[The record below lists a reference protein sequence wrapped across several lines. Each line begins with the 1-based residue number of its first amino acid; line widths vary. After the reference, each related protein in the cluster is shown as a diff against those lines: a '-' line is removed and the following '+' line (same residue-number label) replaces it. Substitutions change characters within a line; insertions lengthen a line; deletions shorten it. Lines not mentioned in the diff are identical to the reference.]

1 MISKIHLKNFKAL
14 RDTGKLEIKPI
25 TFLVGPNSSGK
36 TSLIQS
42 ILALRQTV
50 RSQDPNTPLILDDDY
65 VNLGSYRD
73 AVFGHDEKKEIC
85 IGFEAGENRW
95 EIVFSVY
102 RSGNNQGAIYLK
114 SLDFDGENI
123 SLPQKEKGKL
133 AKKSIN
139 FSIRKK
145 GRGGGHFITTDDEE
159 DFGEQPIELLKFYGI
174 LFKNYKDPGKYLKY
188 LWAHPSLL
196 FANTV
201 AGNLIED
208 IFKNIHHVGP
218 SRDEPER
225 TYTATGASP
234 PEVGKWG
241 EGSVNILLLRKGL
254 RETVGKWLKIFE
266 ISIDFDLEELSGKT
280 GGSTNTYKI
289 MLIDPNTKTEVN
301 LVDVGFGASQ
311 ILPIIVEGF
320 NAPKNALL
328 MIEEPE
334 IHLHPRAQGTMG
346 DLLVDIAKFNEKKLI
361 VETHCDLLIRR
372 VCKNILQKKIDHT
385 DVVIYYFEP
394 TENGTEIKT
403 ITINKNG
410 QFENFPDGFFEE
422 SFEEAMEM
430 AELMSPEE

>member
-1 MISKIHLKNFKAL
+1 MISKIYLKNFKAL
-14 RDTGKLEIKPI
+14 RDTGELEIKPI

-50 RSQDPNTPLILDDDY
+50 RSQDPQTPLILDDEY
-65 VNLGSYRD
+65 INLGSYRD
-73 AVFGHDEKKEIC
+73 VVFKHNEKNEIC
-85 IGFEAGENRW
+85 IGFEADEQRW

-123 SLPQKEKGKL
+123 PLPQKETGKI
-133 AKKSIN
+133 AKKTIN
-139 FSIRKK
+139 FSIIKR
-145 GRGGGHFITTDDEE
+145 GRGGGHFITAEDEK

-174 LFKNYKDPGKYLKY
+174 RFKKYKDPRKYFDY
-188 LWAHPSLL
+188 LQAHPSFL
-196 FANTV
+196 FANMV
-201 AGNLIED
+201 AGNLIEI
-208 IFKNIHHVGP
+208 IFKNIHHIGP
-218 SRDEPER
+218 SREEPER
-225 TYTATGASP
+225 IYPATGASP
-234 PEVGKWG
+234 SEVGQWG
-241 EGSVNILLLRKGL
+241 EGSVNILLLKKDI
-254 RETVGKWLKIFE
+254 REKVREWLKNFE
-266 ISIDFDLEELSGKT
+266 ISLDFDLEELRGKS
-280 GGSTNTYKI
+280 GGSNIYKM
-289 MLIDPNTKTEVN
+289 MLIDPNTKTEVS
-301 LVDVGFGASQ
+301 LADVGFGASQ

-372 VCKNILQKKIDHT
+372 VCKNILQGNIDHT
-385 DVVIYYFEP
+385 NVVIYYFEP
-394 TENGTEIKT
+394 TESGTEIKT

>member
-14 RDTGKLEIKPI
+14 RDTGELEIKPI

-36 TSLIQS
+36 TSLIQA

-50 RSQDPNTPLILDDDY
+50 RSQDPHTPLILDDDY

-73 AVFGHDEKKEIC
+73 AVFGHDEKNKIS
-85 IGFEAGENRW
+85 IGFEADENRW
-95 EIVFSVY
+95 ELVFSVY

-114 SLDFDGENI
+114 SLDFGGENVP
-123 SLPQKEKGKL
+123 LPQKEKGKI
-133 AKKSIN
+133 AKESIN

-145 GRGGGHFITTDDEE
+145 GRGGGHFITTDGEKN
-159 DFGEQPIELLKFYGI
+159 FGEQPIELLKFYGI
-174 LFKNYKDPGKYLKY
+174 LFKKYKDPSKYLDY
-188 LWAHPSLL
+188 LQAHPSFL
-196 FANTV
+196 FANMV
-201 AGNLIED
+201 AGNLIEV
-208 IFKNIHHVGP
+208 IFKNIYHIGP

-241 EGSVNILLLRKGL
+241 EGSVSILLLEKGI
-254 RETVGKWLKIFE
+254 REKVRVWLNNFD
-266 ISIDFDLEELSGKT
+266 ISLDFDLEELRGKT

-334 IHLHPRAQGTMG
+334 IHLHPKAQGTMG

-385 DVVIYYFEP
+385 DVIIYYFEP
-394 TENGTEIKT
+394 TESGTEIKT

>member
-14 RDTGKLEIKPI
+14 RDTGELGIKPI

-73 AVFGHDEKKEIC
+73 VIFGHDERKEIF
-85 IGFEAGENRW
+85 IGFEADENRW

-114 SLDFDGENI
+114 SLDFDGENVP
-123 SLPQKEKGKL
+123 LPQKEKGKI

-145 GRGGGHFITTDDEE
+145 GKGGGHFITADDEE
-159 DFGEQPIELLKFYGI
+159 DFGEQPIELSKFYGI
-174 LFKNYKDPGKYLKY
+174 RFKKYKDPSKYFDY
-188 LWAHPSLL
+188 LRAHPSFL
-196 FANTV
+196 FANML
-201 AGNLIED
+201 AGDLVEV
-208 IFKNIHHVGP
+208 IFNNIHHIGP
-218 SRDEPER
+218 NKDEPER
-225 TYTATGASP
+225 IYTATGASP
-234 PEVGKWG
+234 QEVGKWG
-241 EGSVNILLLRKGL
+241 EGSVNILLLEKGI
-254 RETVGKWLKIFE
+254 REKVREWLKNFD
-266 ISIDFDLEELSGKT
+266 ISLDFDLEELSGKT

-346 DLLVDIAKFNEKKLI
+346 DLLVDIVKFNEKKLI

-372 VCKNILQKKIDHT
+372 VCKNILQKKIDHM
-385 DVVIYYFEP
+385 DVVIYYFDP
-394 TENGTEIKT
+394 TESGTEIKT

-410 QFENFPDGFFEE
+410 QFENFPDDFFEE

-430 AELMSPEE
+430 AELMSPGE

>member
-1 MISKIHLKNFKAL
+1 MISKIHIKNFKAL
-14 RDTGKLEIKPI
+14 RDTGELEIKPI

-36 TSLIQS
+36 TSLIQA

-50 RSQDPNTPLILDDDY
+50 RSQDPHTPLILDDDY
-65 VNLGSYRD
+65 ITLGSYRD
-73 AVFGHDEKKEIC
+73 AVFGHDEKNKIG
-85 IGFEAGENRW
+85 IGFEADENRW

-123 SLPQKEKGKL
+123 PMPQKEKGKIS
-133 AKKSIN
+133 KKSIN

-145 GRGGGHFITTDDEE
+145 GRGGGHFITTEDEKNF
-159 DFGEQPIELLKFYGI
+159 DEQPIELLKFYGI
-174 LFKNYKDPGKYLKY
+174 RFKKYKDPSKYFDY
-188 LWAHPSLL
+188 LRAHPSLL
-196 FANTV
+196 FANMI

-208 IFKNIHHVGP
+208 IFKNIHHIGP
-218 SRDEPER
+218 SREEPER
-225 TYTATGASP
+225 IYPATGASP
-234 PEVGKWG
+234 SEVGRWG
-241 EGSVNILLLRKGL
+241 EGSVNILLLEKGI
-254 RETVGKWLKIFE
+254 REKVRAWLKNFK

-280 GGSTNTYKI
+280 GGSTNTYRI

-334 IHLHPRAQGTMG
+334 IHLHPGAQGTMG

-372 VCKNILQKKIDHT
+372 VCKNILKGNINHT
-385 DVVIYYFEP
+385 EVVIYYFES
-394 TENGTEIKT
+394 TERGTEIKT

-422 SFEEAMEM
+422 SFEEAIEM
-430 AELMSPEE
+430 AELMAPEE

>member
-50 RSQDPNTPLILDDDY
+50 RSQDPNTPLILDDGY

-114 SLDFDGENI
+114 SLDFDGENV